1 MCCDGEPTSV
11 CFSPG
16 RGHIVLAGMREGSVA
31 LWDLREPTDL
41 HRTHTLG
48 AQCNEYGGL
57 CVLCVSVCACVP
69 GHDFFAVNV
78 YFVCK
83 FRTVF
88 GSLMDATSFAFNS
101 CLSFTRLHVE

>member
-48 AQCNEYGGL
+48 AQCKYHLLYFVFL
-57 CVLCVSVCACVP
+57 CVRVCAS
-69 GHDFFAVNV
+69 
-78 YFVCK
+78 
-83 FRTVF
+83 T
-88 GSLMDATSFAFNS
+88 
-101 CLSFTRLHVE
+101 

>member
-41 HRTHTLG
+41 HRTHTL
-48 AQCNEYGGL
+48 
-57 CVLCVSVCACVP
+57 
-69 GHDFFAVNV
+69 
-78 YFVCK
+78 
-83 FRTVF
+83 RT
-88 GSLMDATSFAFNS
+88 
-101 CLSFTRLHVE
+101 R